1 MASEIRV
8 NSLTNRSGLSTVTIA
23 DTGAVVAGIV
33 TATSFSG
40 PLTGNV
46 TGNITATN
54 GTFSGNVSIG
64 GVLTYEDVTNVDSVG
79 IVTAQ
84 SGIHVT
90 GGHIDLVDNS
100 KIRVGTGD
108 DLEIYHSGSHSFI
121 TDSGTGNL
129 YINSSKLVITDAGD
143 TETMANFIENGAVE
157 LFHNG
162 VKKLETKTDG
172 VDITGELQCD
182 TLDVDGLANIQGSL
196 TVQSDILMGD
206 NDLLKIG
213 DSDDLQ
219 ISHNGSTSIING
231 LYHPIE
237 IRHQSEVHI
246 KCVDDGA
253 VELYHNNTKKF
264 ETQSSGVA
272 IHEDTDKTLRFTGSI
287 GEIGNVTGFQ
297 ATNTAGSALVD
308 FGMRANT
315 LRFATGS
322 SERLRIASNGTTT
335 VGPQYDRVTIE
346 PGNGTY
352 DGEAT
357 TLTVDGRTND
367 GNRVALKVDR
377 YGSGTS
383 ATTKFS
389 VKYDGTIFTTSGMQ
403 AASVNLQSSST
414 SSWFQTG
421 TSIASYPYVWAA
433 KNSSSNTWHSG
444 LQTDGDLYLGGNLAS
459 TNNIGL
465 IGSTGSG
472 WFSGGLGIGGFAAAN
487 TIDEYEEGTW
497 TPVMNKSGVAG
508 TAGTPSTG
516 VGYYRRV
523 GQLLWISFYW
533 YKGSGGFGNNANEW
547 YVSGLPFLLAHG
559 TGSAYQFI
567 PGGYN
572 HMNGTNYQNQSNRW
586 QSNAVNGSAT
596 LSMYGPNSTTNWTS
610 GYLELSASGCLMLP

>member
-1 MASEIRV
+1 
-8 NSLTNRSGLSTVTIA
+8 
-23 DTGAVVAGIV
+23 
-33 TATSFSG
+33 
-40 PLTGNV
+40 
-46 TGNITATN
+46 
-54 GTFSGNVSIG
+54 
-64 GVLTYEDVTNVDSVG
+64 
-79 IVTAQ
+79 
-84 SGIHVT
+84 
-90 GGHIDLVDNS
+90 
-100 KIRVGTGD
+100 
-108 DLEIYHSGSHSFI
+108 
-121 TDSGTGNL
+121 
-129 YINSSKLVITDAGD
+129 
-143 TETMANFIENGAVE
+143 
-157 LFHNG
+157 
-162 VKKLETKTDG
+162 
-172 VDITGELQCD
+172 QCD

-421 TSIASYPYVWAA
+421 TSIASYPYV
-433 KNSSSNTWHSG
+433 
-444 LQTDGDLYLGGNLAS
+444 
-459 TNNIGL
+459 
-465 IGSTGSG
+465 
-472 WFSGGLGIGGFAAAN
+472 
-487 TIDEYEEGTW
+487 
-497 TPVMNKSGVAG
+497 
-508 TAGTPSTG
+508 
-516 VGYYRRV
+516 
-523 GQLLWISFYW
+523 
-533 YKGSGGFGNNANEW
+533 
-547 YVSGLPFLLAHG
+547 
-559 TGSAYQFI
+559 
-567 PGGYN
+567 
-572 HMNGTNYQNQSNRW
+572 
-586 QSNAVNGSAT
+586 
-596 LSMYGPNSTTNWTS
+596 
-610 GYLELSASGCLMLP
+610 